1 MIIVEPSF
9 ELQDDLDN
17 ASLAVRLEACGRI
30 CYKSEDKIS
39 KDSAVPFVKRLASY
53 GHNSVLEMAVVTL
66 QVTCTD
72 QDLLDFLAIQPKFL
86 TIDRLDEGF
95 LVTASVR
102 AFRELYQQASDLK
115 VVHAMVAVLAEREPY
130 LYEGIFDPD
139 TAGPVDADVQV
150 KKIGLKDVEKLADDL
165 LMRHRYVGVKFIVNR
180 AVTHE
185 LVRHRVCS
193 FLQESQRY
201 CNYNKEKFDGQVT
214 FIKPLF
220 FEEDSEKY
228 QLWKTAME
236 DAEKKYLKLLE
247 SASPQASR
255 TVLPN
260 SCKTEIIMYCNLQE
274 WQHIISLRTSKG
286 ADPSMREIMI
296 PFAEELKRRY
306 PMM

>member
-1 MIIVEPSF
+1 M
-9 ELQDDLDN
+9 LDKRQDRDRRPYRSVGEYRRDHTYYNKDYGRNMSPAALEHEKK
-17 ASLAVRLEACGRI
+17 VRGVYA
-30 CYKSEDKIS
+30 KSEKS
-39 KDSAVPFVKRLASY
+39 
-53 GHNSVLEMAVVTL
+53 
-66 QVTCTD
+66 
-72 QDLLDFLAIQPKFL
+72 
-86 TIDRLDEGF
+86 
-95 LVTASVR
+95 
-102 AFRELYQQASDLK
+102 
-115 VVHAMVAVLAEREPY
+115 VLAEREPY